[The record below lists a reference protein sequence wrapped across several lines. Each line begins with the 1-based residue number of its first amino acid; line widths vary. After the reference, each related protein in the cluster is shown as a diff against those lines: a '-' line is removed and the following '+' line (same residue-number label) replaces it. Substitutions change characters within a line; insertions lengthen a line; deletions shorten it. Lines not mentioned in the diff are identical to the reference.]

1 MPSQI
6 KGEYTMNLTVLPEK
20 LSVVRYAVGAVLPEW
35 VFQGGSFWNIMK
47 TSDELSIVCETSR
60 IPTAE
65 TYVKI
70 ESGFRAIKVEG
81 PLDFALTGILS
92 KLIRPLADHE
102 ISIFALSTYDTDY
115 VLVKEVTLERTV
127 ELLKADG
134 HLIFE

>member
-1 MPSQI
+1 
-6 KGEYTMNLTVLPEK
+6 MNLTVLPEE
-20 LSVVRYAVGAVLPEW
+20 LSVVRYADDATLPEW
-35 VFQGGSFWNIMK
+35 VFQSESFWNIMK

-65 TYVKI
+65 TYLEI

-92 KLIRPLADHE
+92 SLIRPLAEHE

-115 VLVKEVTLERTV
+115 ILVKEVTLERTV
-127 ELLKADG
+127 ELLEADN
-134 HLIFE
+134 HHVF